1 MSRIVLENLMLD
13 TEKLGLADELI
24 DIDEAFTI
32 VVSSDEPSEI
42 GREVFFG
49 AELPFGDIGEVKGRV
64 LACEKKTEPDI
75 FLIRVEVLALD
86 NRYIMPLIRF
96 LKDRDAGED
105 ETEKPEWGIG
115 LRQTNGSFAAMVNC
129 PAGLLNS
136 AQIAKIAE
144 ITGKGAG
151 LAKLTHAQ
159 RMILLLKPEQLETL
173 QAELQSVGLRVGVL
187 HRGIRNIRGCCGAL
201 CKWSQGIDGL
211 ALSLE
216 TDKALFGRPS
226 KFDVKIAISDCS
238 RNCMESHCS
247 DIGLIGNEGAY
258 DVFVGGASSSVHF
271 KGLKLVSGIP
281 SERVIPLLI
290 RILEWYEG
298 VGEEGERLYKTLERI
313 GYPEIRGKT
322 QLFAPAAAVF
332 DSMDIGIDMFSDL
345 ERGLA
350 RSYGILKMRG
360 DLML

>member
-1 MSRIVLENLMLD
+1 MSRIILENLMLD
-13 TEKLGLADELI
+13 SEMLGLADELI
-24 DIDEAFTI
+24 DIDEPFTV
-32 VVSSDEPSEI
+32 VVSSDEEPEI

-64 LACEKKTEPDI
+64 LAYEKTDGDI
-75 FLIRVEVLALD
+75 FVATIRVLALD
-86 NRYIMPLIRF
+86 NRYIMPLIKF

-105 ETEKPEWGIG
+105 DTEKPEWGIG
-115 LRQTNGSFAAMVNC
+115 LRQTNGAFATIVNC
-129 PAGLLNS
+129 PAGLLNT

-159 RMILLLKPEQLETL
+159 RIVLLLKPEQLETV
-173 QAELQSVGLRVGVL
+173 QAELESVGLRVGVL

-201 CKWSQGIDGL
+201 CKWAQGIDGL

-247 DIGLIGNEGAY
+247 DIGLIGNEEAY

-271 KGLKLVSGIP
+271 KGLKLVSGIRP
-281 SERVIPLLI
+281 EHIIPLLKQ
-290 RILEWYEG
+290 ILGWYENI
-298 VGEEGERLYKTLERI
+298 GEDGERLYKTLERV
-313 GYPEIRGKT
+313 GYPEIKGKT
-322 QLFAPAAAVF
+322 NVFAPAAAMF
-332 DSMDIGIDMFSDL
+332 ATLDIGMDISSDL
-345 ERGLA
+345 ERSLA
-350 RSYGILKMRG
+350 RSYGVLKMRG
-360 DLML
+360 DLRL